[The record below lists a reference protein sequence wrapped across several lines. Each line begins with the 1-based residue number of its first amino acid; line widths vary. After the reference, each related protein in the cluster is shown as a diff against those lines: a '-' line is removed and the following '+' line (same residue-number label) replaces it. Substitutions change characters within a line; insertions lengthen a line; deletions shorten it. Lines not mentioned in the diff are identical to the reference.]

1 MFQRI
6 ISIVAGLLLFGTM
19 AVAQT
24 VKGTVTDPTGSPV
37 PGAYVI
43 PDGVTDRGTIT
54 DLDGHFVVD
63 AQNSVQVSFIGFLT
77 QDVPVNGRT
86 ELTIVLK
93 EDSTLLEETVVI
105 GYGSVRKSDLTG
117 AVSSVGGAVLEDKA
131 AANVGQ
137 LLQGRMSGVYIV
149 DSGNPQS
156 NVSIKIRGLGT
167 VNNSNPLLVL
177 DGVPMVNMSLNSL
190 NAEDIE
196 TIDVLKDASATAIYG
211 SRGANGVIIV
221 TTKKGSK
228 GDGVV
233 RATVNQGIA
242 MATSM
247 PELLDASEYAAL
259 NNDMMVA
266 AEMAT
271 NPLWT
276 DPSTLGKGTNWL
288 DEMISPAHLQMYS
301 LSYSG
306 GDDKNTYYVSG
317 SYTDHDGIVRSVGY
331 KKATMQINLDNKV
344 KEWLKFST
352 AVTFSY
358 DNKTNGDY
366 SMGDV
371 LKSVPVL
378 SVKDDKGEWN
388 GPTGAGALWYGGKDN
403 QVGKSEVNKN
413 ITEGYNFLASETIEI
428 SLFKGLKFKSVN
440 SLGATFVYGESFRPA
455 YDWKPSALLE
465 SERYQST
472 SRYFS
477 YLSDNYFSYDLD
489 LKSGHRF
496 NAMAGM
502 GLQWGEGRW
511 FNGQMKG
518 FLSDSASQFDN
529 GTEIDKLKGSRNE
542 WAIASF
548 FGRLN
553 WSYKERYM
561 LTATL
566 RYDGSSKFG
575 PENRWGMFPSFAAAW
590 RISEEPWFPKNEYLT
605 YAKLRAGYGITGNQ
619 EIGDYSFA
627 SVYDTGQYSF
637 NGNVVNSL
645 VANKLSNNKIR
656 WEEVEQYNVGV
667 DVSFF
672 SSRLRLSLDAYLK
685 NTNGMLVPMSVPVST
700 GYSDTNVPY
709 TNQGKIENKGLE
721 ITLSSDNIVTND
733 FYWGSDFNISFNK
746 NKIISL
752 SDKKEVFYNEAGM
765 GQYFCINRVGEPI
778 GAFIGYKTNG
788 IFQTQDDVDNWAT
801 QVGAAPGDIRFS
813 DEHSDA
819 VIDAKDRKILG
830 YAQPVFTASFN
841 NTIRWKG
848 FDAEVYF
855 QGVYGNT
862 IFNVTKVDMTSMNAI
877 CNQYVS
883 VKERWTGEGTSNTMP
898 RAIYGDPNQ
907 NSRPSDRYLE
917 DGSYLRL
924 KNLTLGYTL
933 PASVTRK
940 IKISSLRFFV
950 TGNNL
955 FTLTSYSGFDPE
967 VGESSIDWGT
977 YPITRTFSI
986 GVDLKF

>member
-6 ISIVAGLLLFGTM
+6 ITIVVGLLLFGTM
-19 AVAQT
+19 ATAQT
-24 VKGTVTDPTGSPV
+24 VKGTVKDPNGDPV

-54 DLDGHFVVD
+54 DIDGCFTVD
-63 AQNSVQVSFIGFLT
+63 AQNTVQVSFIGFLT
-77 QDVPVNGRT
+77 EEVPVAGRT
-86 ELTIVLK
+86 ELVIVLK

-105 GYGSVRKSDLTG
+105 GYGSVKKSDLTG
-117 AVSSVGGAVLEDKA
+117 AVSSVGGSVLEDKP

-149 DSGNPQS
+149 DSGNPQN

-221 TTKKGSK
+221 TTKKGSE
-228 GDGVV
+228 GEGVV
-233 RATVNQGIA
+233 RAAVNHGVA

-247 PELLDASEYAAL
+247 PKLLDAAGFAAL
-259 NNDMMVA
+259 NNDMLTA
-266 AEMAT
+266 AEMAL
-271 NPLWT
+271 NPLWA
-276 DPSTLGKGTNWL
+276 DPSTLGKGTDWL
-288 DEMISPAHLQMYS
+288 DEMISPAHIQMYS

-306 GDDKNTYYVSG
+306 GNEKNTYYVSG
-317 SYTDHDGIVRSVGY
+317 SYTDHDGIVRTVGY
-331 KKATMQINLDNKV
+331 KKATMQINLDNQV
-344 KEWLKFST
+344 KDWLKFST
-352 AVTFSY
+352 AVTLSY

-371 LKSVPVL
+371 LRSLPVIPVFDE
-378 SVKDDKGEWN
+378 SGKYD
-388 GPTGAGALWYGGKDN
+388 GPSGSAFWYGDKAN
-403 QVGKSEVNKN
+403 QVGKSSLNQN
-413 ITEGYNFLASETIEI
+413 QTQGYNFMVSETVDIFI
-428 SLFKGLKFKSVN
+428 YKGLKFRSVN
-440 SLGATFVYGESFRPA
+440 SIGGSFVYGESFRPA
-455 YDWKPSALLE
+455 YDWKPNPLTE
-465 SERYQST
+465 SERWQST
-472 SRYFS
+472 TRNFS
-477 YLSDNYFSYDLD
+477 YLSDNYFTYDVD
-489 LKSGHRF
+489 LKSGHRI

-502 GLQWGEGRW
+502 GLQWGESRW
-511 FNGQMKG
+511 FNAQVKG

-529 GTEIDKLKGSRNE
+529 GTEIEKVKGSRNE

-553 WSYKERYM
+553 WSYKDRYM

-575 PENRWGMFPSFAAAW
+575 PNNRWGIFPSFAAAW
-590 RISEEPWFPKNEYLT
+590 RISEEPWFPKNDYLT
-605 YAKLRAGYGITGNQ
+605 YAKLRLGYGITGNQ
-619 EIGDYSFA
+619 EIGDYTFA

-645 VANKLSNNKIR
+645 VANKLSNRNIR

-667 DVSFF
+667 DFSFF
-672 SSRLRLSLDAYLK
+672 SSRLRLSLDGYIK
-685 NTNGMLVPMSVPVST
+685 NTNGMLVPMSVPIST
-700 GYSDTNVPY
+700 GYSDTDVPY
-709 TNQGKIENKGLE
+709 TNQGKINNTGLE
-721 ITLSSDNIVTND
+721 ITISSDNIVNGD

-746 NKIISL
+746 NKILSL
-752 SDKKEVFYNEAGM
+752 SDKEEVFYNDSGF
-765 GQYFCINRVGEPI
+765 GQYFCVNRVGEPI
-778 GAFIGYKTNG
+778 GTFIGWKTLG
-788 IFQTQDDVDNWAT
+788 LFQTETDVDNWAA
-801 QVGAAPGDIRFS
+801 QNGAEAGDIRFS
-813 DEHSDA
+813 DEYSDG
-819 VIDAKDRKILG
+819 VIDEKDRTIIG
-830 YAQPVFTASFN
+830 YAQPKFTASFN
-841 NTIRWKG
+841 NTISWKG
-848 FDAEVYF
+848 LDAEIYF

-862 IFNVTKVDMTSMNAI
+862 IFNVTKVDMTSMNTI
-877 CNQYVS
+877 CNQYAS
-883 VKERWTGEGTSNTMP
+883 VKDRWTGEGTSNSMP
-898 RAIYGDPNQ
+898 RAIYGDPN
-907 NSRPSDRYLE
+907 NNTRPSDRYLE

-924 KNLTLGYTL
+924 KNLTVGYTL
-933 PASVTRK
+933 PASVTNK
-940 IKISSLRFFV
+940 IKVSSLRFFASAS
-950 TGNNL
+950 NL

>member
-1 MFQRI
+1 MFGAI
-6 ISIVAGLLLFGTM
+6 A
-19 AVAQT
+19 AAQS
-24 VKGTVTDPTGSPV
+24 VRGTVVDPYGDPV

-43 PDGVTDRGTIT
+43 PDGITDKGTIT
-54 DLDGHFVVD
+54 DLDGSFVAD
-63 AQNSVQVSFIGFLT
+63 AKNYVQVSFIGFLT
-77 QDVPVNGRT
+77 QEVPLNGRT
-86 ELTIVLK
+86 ELLIVLK
-93 EDSTLLEETVVI
+93 EDATLLEETVVI

-167 VNNSNPLLVL
+167 VNNANPLLVL
-177 DGVPMVNMSLNSL
+177 DGVPMVNMSLSSL

-233 RATVNQGIA
+233 RATVNHGVA

-247 PELLDASEYAAL
+247 PELLNAAEYAAL
-259 NNDMMVA
+259 NNEMMTA
-266 AEMAT
+266 SENAL
-271 NPLWT
+271 NPLWK
-276 DPSTLGKGTNWL
+276 DPSTLGEGTDWL

-306 GDDKNTYYVSG
+306 GDEKNTYYVSG
-317 SYTDHDGIVRSVGY
+317 SYTDHDGIVRSVQY

-358 DNKTNGDY
+358 DKKTNGDY

-371 LKSVPVL
+371 LKSVPVI
-378 SVKDDKGEWN
+378 SVYDENGDYN
-388 GPTGAGALWYGGKDN
+388 GPTGVGALWYGGKHN
-403 QVGKSEVNKN
+403 QVGKADVNKN
-413 ITEGYNFLASETIEI
+413 CTEGYNFLASETVEI
-428 SLFKGLKFKSVN
+428 SILKGLKFRSVN
-440 SLGATFVYGESFRPA
+440 SIGATFVYGESFRPA
-455 YDWKPSALLE
+455 YDWKPTPLDE

-472 SRYFS
+472 SRNFS
-477 YLSDNYFSYDLD
+477 YLSDNYFTYDLD
-489 LKSGHRF
+489 LDSGHHIS
-496 NAMAGM
+496 AMAGM
-502 GLQWGEGRW
+502 GLQWGESRW

-548 FGRLN
+548 FGRVN
-553 WSYKERYM
+553 WSFKDRYM

-590 RISEEPWFPKNEYLT
+590 RISEEPWFPKNDYVT

-667 DVSFF
+667 DFSFF
-672 SSRLRLSLDAYLK
+672 SSRLRLSVDAYLK

-700 GYSDTNVPY
+700 GYSDTKVPY

-721 ITLSSDNIVTND
+721 ITLSSDNIVTED

-746 NKIISL
+746 NKILSL

-778 GAFIGYKTNG
+778 GAFIGWKTNG
-788 IFQTQDDVDNWAT
+788 IFQTQDDVDNWAL
-801 QVGAAPGDIRFS
+801 QVGAEPGDIRFA
-813 DEHSDA
+813 DLHSDA
-819 VIDAKDRKILG
+819 TIDDKDRTILG

-841 NTIRWKG
+841 NTFRWKG

-855 QGVYGNT
+855 QGIYGNT

-877 CNQYVS
+877 CNQYAT
-883 VKERWTGEGTSNTMP
+883 VKDRWTGEGTSNTTP
-898 RAIYGDPNQ
+898 RAVYGDPNQ

-933 PASVTRK
+933 PASATK
-940 IKISSLRFFV
+940 KMKLSSLRFFFS
-950 TGNNL
+950 GSNL

>member
-6 ISIVAGLLLFGTM
+6 ITIVVGLLLFGTM
-19 AVAQT
+19 ATAQT
-24 VKGTVTDPTGSPV
+24 VKGTVKDPNGDPV

-54 DLDGHFVVD
+54 DIDGCFTVD
-63 AQNSVQVSFIGFLT
+63 AQNTVQVSFIGFLT
-77 QDVPVNGRT
+77 EEVPVAGRT
-86 ELTIVLK
+86 ELVIVLK

-105 GYGSVRKSDLTG
+105 GYGSVKKSDLTG
-117 AVSSVGGAVLEDKA
+117 AVSSVGGSVLEDKP

-149 DSGNPQS
+149 DSGNPQN

-221 TTKKGSK
+221 TTKKGSE
-228 GDGVV
+228 GEGVV
-233 RATVNQGIA
+233 RATVNHGVA

-247 PELLDASEYAAL
+247 PELLDAAGFATL
-259 NNDMMVA
+259 NNDMLTA
-266 AEMAT
+266 AEMAL

-276 DPSTLGKGTNWL
+276 DPSTLGKGTDWL
-288 DEMISPAHLQMYS
+288 DEMISPAHIQMYS

-306 GDDKNTYYVSG
+306 GNEKNTYYVSG
-317 SYTDHDGIVRSVGY
+317 SYTDHDGIVRTVGY
-331 KKATMQINLDNKV
+331 KKATMQINLDNQV
-344 KEWLKFST
+344 KNWLKFST
-352 AVTFSY
+352 AVTLSY

-371 LKSVPVL
+371 LRSLPVIPVL
-378 SVKDDKGEWN
+378 DESGKYD
-388 GPTGAGALWYGGKDN
+388 GPSGSAFWYGDKSN
-403 QVGKSEVNKN
+403 QVGKSSLNQN
-413 ITEGYNFLASETIEI
+413 QTQGYNFMVSETVDI
-428 SLFKGLKFKSVN
+428 SIYKGLKFRSVN
-440 SLGATFVYGESFRPA
+440 SIGGSFVYGESFRPA
-455 YDWKPSALLE
+455 YDWKPNPLTE
-465 SERYQST
+465 SERWQST
-472 SRYFS
+472 SRNFS
-477 YLSDNYFSYDLD
+477 YLSDNYFTYDVD
-489 LKSGHRF
+489 LKSGHRI

-502 GLQWGEGRW
+502 GLQWGESRW
-511 FNGQMKG
+511 FNAQVKG

-529 GTEIDKLKGSRNE
+529 GTEIEKVKGSRNE

-553 WSYKERYM
+553 WSYKDRYM

-575 PENRWGMFPSFAAAW
+575 PNNRWGMFPSFAAAW
-590 RISEEPWFPKNEYLT
+590 RISEEPWFPKNDYLT
-605 YAKLRAGYGITGNQ
+605 YAKLRLGYGITGNQ
-619 EIGDYSFA
+619 EIGDYTFA

-645 VANKLSNNKIR
+645 VANKLSNRNIR

-667 DVSFF
+667 DFSFF
-672 SSRLRLSLDAYLK
+672 SSRLRLSLDGYIK
-685 NTNGMLVPMSVPVST
+685 NTNGMLVPMSVPIST
-700 GYSDTNVPY
+700 GYSDTDVPY
-709 TNQGKIENKGLE
+709 TNQGKINNTGLE
-721 ITLSSDNIVTND
+721 ITISSDNIVNGD

-746 NKIISL
+746 NKILSL
-752 SDKKEVFYNEAGM
+752 SDKEEVFYNDSGF
-765 GQYFCINRVGEPI
+765 GQYFCVNRVGEPI
-778 GAFIGYKTNG
+778 GAFIGWKTLG
-788 IFQTQDDVDNWAT
+788 LFQTETDVDNWAT
-801 QVGAAPGDIRFS
+801 QNGAEAGDIRFS
-813 DEHSDA
+813 DEYSDG
-819 VIDAKDRKILG
+819 VIDEKDRTIIG
-830 YAQPVFTASFN
+830 YAQPKFTASFN

-848 FDAEVYF
+848 LDAEIYF

-862 IFNVTKVDMTSMNAI
+862 IFNVTKVDMTSMNTI
-877 CNQYVS
+877 CNQYAS
-883 VKERWTGEGTSNTMP
+883 VKDRWTGEGTSNSMP
-898 RAIYGDPNQ
+898 RAIYGDPN
-907 NSRPSDRYLE
+907 NNTRPSDRYLE

-924 KNLTLGYTL
+924 KNLTVGYTL
-933 PASVTRK
+933 PASVTNK
-940 IKISSLRFFV
+940 IKVSSLRFFASAS
-950 TGNNL
+950 NL